1 MLSAGASSLTSHH
14 APCPLMP
21 PLYLPL
27 VCQLVVVLPLLF
39 YCCLLSFSHHA
50 ASASQDALLPLA
62 HFSPQLPLVCRLV
75 IMLHLI
81 AQHPPCISFCCAA
94 ASHVHPQPPAF
105 ICTGWLL
112 HCISLRCLCLPS
124 SSQHHCLLTR
134 CRLTLHQQLHLLFAS
149 CLPQLVAALPL
160 VAPPPHIHQL
170 ALPSAFASCCDS
182 LLSTPASCCVVSRQP
197 AAL

>member
-1 MLSAGASSLTSHH
+1 MTSHH
-14 APCPLMP
+14 NPCPLMA

-39 YCCLLSFSHHA
+39 CCRLLSFSCHA
-50 ASASQDALLPLA
+50 ASASHDALLPLA
-62 HFSPQLPLVCRLV
+62 HFSSQLPLVCRLV

-81 AQHPPCISFCCAA
+81 AQHPPCITFCCAA
-94 ASHVHPQPPAF
+94 ASHVHPQFPAF

-112 HCISLRCLCLPS
+112 HCISLRCLCLLS
-124 SSQHHCLLTR
+124 SSHHHRLLAR
-134 CRLTLHQQLHLLFAS
+134 CCLTLHQKLHLLFAS
-149 CLPQLVAALPL
+149 CLHQLVAALPL

-170 ALPSAFASCCDS
+170 ALPSAFASCCVS
-182 LLSTPASCCVVSRQP
+182 LLSAPASCCVVSHQP